1 VAASEANLI
10 EDLIHNANASGQRML
25 ERRMS
30 ELAIWFYKN
39 KGRIPSDNLAGR
51 QAFLEKA
58 FWIQLEIMAL
68 LAERCQEV
76 EAMRR
81 GQSMLWLPR
90 GIEVNGSVKEFG

>member
-1 VAASEANLI
+1 MAASEANLI

-39 KGRIPSDNLAGR
+39 KGSIPRDNLAAR

-58 FWIQLEIMAL
+58 FWIQIEVIAL
-68 LAERCQEV
+68 LAERNQEL
-76 EAMRR
+76 EAAKR
-81 GQSMLWLPR
+81 GASCLWLPR
-90 GIEVNGSVKEFG
+90 GVGVNGSMKEFG

>member
-1 VAASEANLI
+1 MAASEANLI

-30 ELAIWFYKN
+30 ELAVWFYKN
-39 KGRIPSDNLAGR
+39 KGSISSDNLAGR

-58 FWIQLEIMAL
+58 MWIQIEVMAL

-81 GQSMLWLPR
+81 GASSLWLPR
-90 GIEVNGSVKEFG
+90 NVNVNGSVKEFG